1 MQESNPHPSA
11 CLCHPQERNCGPSE
25 PPPRGR
31 YRCRGHVSSDR
42 RAQRD
47 CRDGRSERW
56 ALRPLRSQQRLGQQ
70 QQRLEQRQP
79 RILPRLARRFGW
91 SDDNIT
97 SGSRSETNSG
107 SDDRPSSRVGSGRE
121 AGTSDERPSS
131 DYSPDPPQFKK
142 PKVTFGDGRTPGIQD
157 NDPEPRWSSPAPEPA
172 PSPPP
177 PPEVIT
183 VPLNPP
189 AISPARDQP
198 GVVQRLVVAPTAG
211 IADPLW
217 GVAGLLLIPAA
228 GAILGHRQARAAQ
241 SAAQLGRHP

>member
-1 MQESNPHPSA
+1 MAQANLRLA
-11 CLCHPQERNCGPSE
+11 AGIGVVATCLLIGGPSVTVAMAD
-25 PPPRGR
+25 PSGGHSGR
-31 YRCRGHVSSDR
+31 YDHSKGSDSNSRGSNSSSRGSNSSSRGPSPGSRGGSD
-42 RAQRD
+42 
-47 CRDGRSERW
+47 
-56 ALRPLRSQQRLGQQ
+56 
-70 QQRLEQRQP
+70 
-79 RILPRLARRFGW
+79 W
-91 SDDNIT
+91 SDDNIK

-172 PSPPP
+172 PPPP

-183 VPLNPP
+183 IPLNPP
-189 AISPARDQP
+189 AISPAREQP

>member
-1 MQESNPHPSA
+1 MADPSGG
-11 CLCHPQERNCGPSE
+11 HS
-25 PPPRGR
+25 GR
-31 YRCRGHVSSDR
+31 YDHSKGSNSNSRGSNSGSRGSSPGSRGGSD
-42 RAQRD
+42 
-47 CRDGRSERW
+47 
-56 ALRPLRSQQRLGQQ
+56 
-70 QQRLEQRQP
+70 
-79 RILPRLARRFGW
+79 W

-131 DYSPDPPQFKK
+131 DYSPDRPQFKK
-142 PKVTFGDGRTPGIQD
+142 PKVTFGDGRTPGIQE
-157 NDPEPRWSSPAPEPA
+157 NDPKPRWSSPAPEPA
-172 PSPPP
+172 PPPP

-189 AISPARDQP
+189 AIGPVREQS